1 MAQRERWSSRES
13 SPLVLDGRE
22 TSSRTS
28 RHVSWVDEV
37 RQEMQEREAS
47 EICVSSMEDPVDSS
61 GFSTVIEEATKKEIR
76 FDSVTEGVASEEDQ
90 IA

>member
-1 MAQRERWSSRES
+1 
-13 SPLVLDGRE
+13 
-22 TSSRTS
+22 
-28 RHVSWVDEV
+28 
-37 RQEMQEREAS
+37 MQEREAS

-76 FDSVTEGVASEEDQ
+76 FDSVTEGVASEEDR